1 MARQSAQGL
10 IREAIERG
18 EYFLAVH
25 EEWRAFSSAMAR
37 VRKGIAD
44 GGVDPDH
51 YLKEGGGLIEEHV
64 SNRLANKS
72 GSNWG
77 CDPRFALRM
86 TKEREHRLKGLLM
99 DLEGD
104 LRSRENPN
112 AAPFVR
118 Q

>member
-1 MARQSAQGL
+1 MGVAWGLLWSAV
-10 IREAIERG
+10 ERG

-25 EEWRAFSSAMAR
+25 EEWKAFSSAMAS
-37 VRKGIAD
+37 VRRGIAE

-51 YLKEGGGLIEEHV
+51 YLKEEGGLIEEYI

-72 GSNWG
+72 RANWG
-77 CDPRFALRM
+77 CDLRFDLRM

-104 LRSRENPN
+104 LRSRKNTN